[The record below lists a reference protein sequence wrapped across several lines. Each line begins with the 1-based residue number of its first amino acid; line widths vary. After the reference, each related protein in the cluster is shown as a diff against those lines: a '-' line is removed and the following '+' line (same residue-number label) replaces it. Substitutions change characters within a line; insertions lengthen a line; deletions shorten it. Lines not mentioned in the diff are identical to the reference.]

1 MDVAML
7 GTGKMGAAIAR
18 RLHEQGHAVH
28 LWNRSPA
35 RAEVLDIGTV
45 HATPA
50 EAARA
55 AGVVL
60 SVLTG
65 TEAVRAVYFGE
76 HGALEAGG
84 DRVYVD
90 ITTASPEV
98 HVEVA
103 SVAAELGAAFVE
115 APVLGSIPA
124 ADTGSLLLLVGGET
138 AALDR
143 ARPVLEALGEVRH
156 IGPLGA
162 GIRLKL
168 VANTYLAVTHGAAA
182 ELLAAGTANGLDAEA
197 IWPVLVRFV
206 PYLDVRRAGF
216 LERRYEPVLFRV
228 ADMVKDLH
236 LALEVY
242 RRSGSDTPITVT
254 TESLFSRAAERHGE
268 LDLPAVAEVFHD
280 A

>member
-7 GTGKMGAAIAR
+7 GTGKMGGAIAR
-18 RLHEQGHAVH
+18 RLHEQGHTVH
-28 LWNRSPA
+28 LWNRTPG
-35 RAEVLDIGTV
+35 RAQDVGIGTL

-50 EAARA
+50 QAAARA
-55 AGVVL
+55 EVVL

-65 TEAVRAVYFGE
+65 TDAVREVYLGE

-84 DRVYVD
+84 GRVYVD
-90 ITTASPEV
+90 MTTASPEV

-103 SVAAELGAAFVE
+103 QAAAERGAAFVE

-124 ADTGSLLLLVGGET
+124 ADSGSLVLLVGGDV
-138 AALDR
+138 AAIDR
-143 ARPVLEALGEVRH
+143 ARPVLETLGELRH

-168 VANTYLAVTHGAAA
+168 VANSYLAVTHAAAA
-182 ELLAAGTANGLDAEA
+182 ELLAAGTASGLDADA
-197 IWPVLVRFV
+197 VFAVLVRFV
-206 PYLDVRRAGF
+206 PYLEARRAGF
-216 LERRYEPVLFRV
+216 LEHRYEPVLFRV
-228 ADMVKDLH
+228 ADMAKDLG

-242 RRSGSDTPITVT
+242 RRAGSETPLTLVAD
-254 TESLFSRAAERHGE
+254 ELFTRAAQHHGE
-268 LDLPAVAEVFHD
+268 LDIPAVAEIVQG